1 MAVVRTALALAVPGL
16 AAAVR
21 LPAQAVEEGLVVR
34 QLRFTGNHSFESFV
48 LAAAIATTNS
58 SWFAR
63 FGGVRWLGLGEKRRL
78 NEREFRR
85 DVPRLLAFYR
95 LHGYLEAQVDTSV
108 VRTESDAYITF
119 HIREG
124 PPVLVEHFE
133 IKGLDSLPTRADL
146 VQDLPL
152 RLGRPYDRTLIAAT
166 ADTLVTRLPNPAY
179 PASAVLVE
187 RRDVDREQRTADVSL
202 VVEPGRPASIAEIH
216 VVGTSTVDSSFVR
229 SLLAPPPGRPF
240 SARDLAE
247 SQRSL
252 YRSELFRY
260 AAVLLDT
267 AHYVAGS
274 GLVPLTIQVTEGD
287 R

>member
-124 PPVLVEHFE
+124 PPVLV
-133 IKGLDSLPTRADL
+133 
-146 VQDLPL
+146 QDLPL

-166 ADTLVTRLPNPAY
+166 ADTLVTRLQNLGY
-179 PASAVLVE
+179 PESAVLVE
-187 RRDVDREQRTADVSL
+187 RRDVDREKRTADVSL

-229 SLLAPPPGRPF
+229 SLLATQPGRPF